1 MNGPSGRECAMRNTE
16 IKKALSMLRE
26 AHALLKNSKVDNL
39 RKSANYLNQSLQVL
53 QRKSD

>member
-1 MNGPSGRECAMRNTE
+1 MRNTE